1 MCWWQAY
8 CCCLGWWDRRWPYKD
23 LAQKTRAD
31 RASPSQQALVT
42 VVALVALSAQ

>member
-1 MCWWQAY
+1 
-8 CCCLGWWDRRWPYKD
+8 

-31 RASPSQQALVT
+31 RASPSQQALVAVTVT